1 MKKLLNLK
9 HWLTVPDA
17 ARHLSMLL
25 GEDVTEADVLRLAL
39 DGHLTLSVNFV
50 NHTMGRCGRVVSSGD
65 ANWITVPSLSGDR
78 QVRLPVSGMQIAED
92 KFLQLDKVVTA
103 IDGVWDLTMLGA
115 EHTDVEHKYYFLTG
129 GPSVEDQTL
138 EGPIVRREDGMHCQL
153 LSHFSDN
160 EFVNPNSLKEPRN
173 HPANYYPAG
182 GLPADSVLVVK
193 TSALRDLEERLAEPV
208 HKIEKP
214 VEQRERTSLLAIIAA
229 VAELAKL
236 DVTKPSSAAVAIE
249 SQTVRMGVRVAA
261 RTIENHLKLI
271 PEVLERLSK

>member
-1 MKKLLNLK
+1 
-9 HWLTVPDA
+9 
-17 ARHLSMLL
+17 
-25 GEDVTEADVLRLAL
+25 
-39 DGHLTLSVNFV
+39 
-50 NHTMGRCGRVVSSGD
+50 
-65 ANWITVPSLSGDR
+65 
-78 QVRLPVSGMQIAED
+78 
-92 KFLQLDKVVTA
+92 
-103 IDGVWDLTMLGA
+103 
-115 EHTDVEHKYYFLTG
+115 LTG

-193 TSALRDLEERLAEPV
+193 TSALRDLEERLAEPD
-208 HKIEKP
+208 HKIEACRTARAHVP
-214 VEQRERTSLLAIIAA
+214 VGIIAA
-229 VAELAKL
+229 LAELAKL

>member
-39 DGHLTLSVNFV
+39 DRHLTLSVNFV

-115 EHTDVEHKYYFLTG
+115 EHTDVEHKYYF
-129 GPSVEDQTL
+129 
-138 EGPIVRREDGMHCQL
+138 
-153 LSHFSDN
+153 
-160 EFVNPNSLKEPRN
+160 
-173 HPANYYPAG
+173 
-182 GLPADSVLVVK
+182 
-193 TSALRDLEERLAEPV
+193 
-208 HKIEKP
+208 
-214 VEQRERTSLLAIIAA
+214 
-229 VAELAKL
+229 
-236 DVTKPSSAAVAIE
+236 
-249 SQTVRMGVRVAA
+249 
-261 RTIENHLKLI
+261 
-271 PEVLERLSK
+271 